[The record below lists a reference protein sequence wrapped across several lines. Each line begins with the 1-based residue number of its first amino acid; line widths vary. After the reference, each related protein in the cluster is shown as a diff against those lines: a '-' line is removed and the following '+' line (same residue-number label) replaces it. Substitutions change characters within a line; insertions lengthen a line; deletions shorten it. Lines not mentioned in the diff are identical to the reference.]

1 MASKAGI
8 FDTQFLSPDAAL
20 HPQHNPQTAA
30 PGLPVKAAEII
41 YAGVMVGYDP
51 ANSQAQ
57 SADPAMPAT
66 AKVIGITLETIDNRT
81 GAKGDL
87 KISPRA
93 GVVRVKSDGNL
104 TAAHLY
110 NQVRVV
116 DDHTVG
122 IPAGTDADRPAGL
135 LVGLDGG
142 YAWILILPESAKR
155 GPITVALTSS
165 QNATTNGSDAGT
177 TQTLA
182 NALKVSYNA
191 LQADVAA
198 LRAAQVTLGHVAPAA

>member
-8 FDTQFLSPDAAL
+8 FDIQFLAPDAAL
-20 HPQHNPQTAA
+20 HPQHNPQTSA
-30 PGLPVKAAEII
+30 PGLPVKASEII

-66 AKVIGITLETIDNRT
+66 AKVIGVALETIDNRT

-142 YAWILILPESAKR
+142 FAWILILPESAKR
-155 GPITVALTSS
+155 GPITVTLQS
-165 QNATTNGSDAGT
+165 TNGTAGAAAD
-177 TQTLA
+177 LA
-182 NALKVSYNA
+182 ALKAECEKGFDDMRAIY
-191 LQADVAA
+191 AA
-198 LRAAQVTLGHVAPAA
+198 LVLRGDIAPAA